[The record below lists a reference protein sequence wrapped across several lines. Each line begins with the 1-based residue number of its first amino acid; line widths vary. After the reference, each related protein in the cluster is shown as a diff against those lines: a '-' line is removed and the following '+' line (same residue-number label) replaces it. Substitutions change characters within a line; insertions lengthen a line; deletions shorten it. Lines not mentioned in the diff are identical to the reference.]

1 MAIIG
6 KPTKKSSSTRENLG
20 VKLSEAVKSSS
31 FYKDAKNK
39 KVDDKKLNGNINGK
53 KVEDEKLKGN
63 NNGNNRNTNKK

>member
-1 MAIIG
+1 MSSCGI
-6 KPTKKSSSTRENLG
+6 KSS
-20 VKLSEAVKSSS
+20 K
-31 FYKDAKNK
+31 FIKDLQS